1 MLLTTLRC
9 LSQEILMNEVILV
22 TLNTNT
28 TLEFPN
34 VRSVKENLVHL
45 LPSSA
50 EITGVRTEDSKNY
63 EELIKYIKLIQAS
76 YQTTNP

>member
-1 MLLTTLRC
+1 
-9 LSQEILMNEVILV
+9 MNEVILV

-34 VRSVKENLVHL
+34 VRSVKENLVHI
-45 LPSSA
+45 LPSSVK
-50 EITGVRTEDSKNY
+50 ITGVRTEDSKNY
-63 EELIKYIKLIQAS
+63 EELIKYIVLLQAS

>member
-1 MLLTTLRC
+1 MD
-9 LSQEILMNEVILV
+9 EVILV
-22 TLNTNT
+22 TLHTNT

-34 VRSVKENLVHL
+34 VRSLKENLVHIL
-45 LPSSA
+45 LSSDK
-50 EITGVRTEDSKNY
+50 ITGVRTEDSKNY

>member
-1 MLLTTLRC
+1 MD
-9 LSQEILMNEVILV
+9 EVILV

-34 VRSVKENLVHL
+34 VRSLKENLVHIL
-45 LPSSA
+45 LSSDK
-50 EITGVRTEDSKNY
+50 ITGVRTEDSKNY